1 MMLSD
6 NLLMALGSI
15 RTSRLR
21 SFLTLLGV
29 IIGVTSVITSVS
41 LAEGVKRQISEETN
55 KLGNDVLTIRP
66 GKILNQDQQ
75 GFIIGINSLGGTSTT
90 AQLTE
95 ADLKI
100 VRDTPGVE
108 SSTAL
113 NLVTGLPTY
122 QDRNYNNAITIG
134 TTPELPDM
142 LSQEVEFGRF
152 FNNSE
157 TDKKVAVIGRDVAQN
172 LFDENVPL
180 AKSFNFRGH
189 DFVVYGIFERFESAS
204 LSQGIDFNNAI
215 FIPYEIAKSVSGGT
229 SQLYNILA
237 QVDDVNKLDQVSEIL
252 SGNLVQSHA
261 GQEDFS
267 ILKPEDT
274 RAVTSTIIDLITAMI
289 AGIAAISML
298 VGGIGIMNVM
308 LVSVT
313 ERTREIGLRKAVG
326 ATDNQIMSQ
335 FMIEAA
341 VLSVWGAFIG
351 VLFSGLINLG
361 IRIFTNLQPVI
372 AWEVVLFA
380 CTISVIIGVVFG
392 LAPAVKA
399 ARKDPIDALRSNI

>member
-1 MMLSD
+1 
-6 NLLMALGSI
+6 
-15 RTSRLR
+15 
-21 SFLTLLGV
+21 
-29 IIGVTSVITSVS
+29 
-41 LAEGVKRQISEETN
+41 
-55 KLGNDVLTIRP
+55 
-66 GKILNQDQQ
+66 
-75 GFIIGINSLGGTSTT
+75 
-90 AQLTE
+90 
-95 ADLKI
+95 
-100 VRDTPGVE
+100 
-108 SSTAL
+108 
-113 NLVTGLPTY
+113 
-122 QDRNYNNAITIG
+122 
-134 TTPELPDM
+134 
-142 LSQEVEFGRF
+142 
-152 FNNSE
+152 
-157 TDKKVAVIGRDVAQN
+157 
-172 LFDENVPL
+172 
-180 AKSFNFRGH
+180 
-189 DFVVYGIFERFESAS
+189 
-204 LSQGIDFNNAI
+204 
-215 FIPYEIAKSVSGGT
+215 
-229 SQLYNILA
+229 
-237 QVDDVNKLDQVSEIL
+237 
-252 SGNLVQSHA
+252 
-261 GQEDFS
+261 
-267 ILKPEDT
+267 
-274 RAVTSTIIDLITAMI
+274 MI